1 MGIIVALA
9 VTIIPLVI
17 QFASKGDEGSQATE
31 LHTVRTA
38 VASMMTANTAETITA
53 RLEGASAVITPTET
67 FGIAGRDTMADY
79 MRFNE
84 LPTECSYYWDTLDS
98 VMFGI
103 KGIEAV
109 QFGSGVM
116 GVEAPVDCW
125 QPAKVGHFRKGE
137 IREIW

>member
-1 MGIIVALA
+1 MA

-53 RLEGASAVITPTET
+53 RLEGASAVITPTKT
-67 FGIAGRDTMADY
+67 FGIAGGDTMADY

-84 LPTECSYYWDTLDS
+84 LPTECSYYWDTLGS
-98 VMFGI
+98 VTQNPSI
-103 KGIEAV
+103 
-109 QFGSGVM
+109 
-116 GVEAPVDCW
+116 APCV
-125 QPAKVGHFRKGE
+125 P
-137 IREIW
+137 